1 MRARRKS
8 SSFTPLSLYVFISAV
23 FQEAE
28 DANARSYFN
37 EVTAGVSDIEFTH
50 DGRYII
56 SRDYLTLKVRGH
68 NVFICIS

>member
-1 MRARRKS
+1 M
-8 SSFTPLSLYVFISAV
+8 

-37 EVTAGVSDIEFTH
+37 EVTAGVSDIEFTR

-56 SRDYLTLKVRGH
+56 SRDYLTLKVRASPRGA
-68 NVFICIS
+68 VPPAVPTDR